1 MKNQATQNA
10 CENMKRKPIL
20 KQMMQRLNIFKAKI
34 DKPDILDLF
43 SPEVL
48 KKATKSEESKIDE
61 KIKDKKEETSKNDK
75 GIGTQ
80 LKSTS

>member
-1 MKNQATQNA
+1 
-10 CENMKRKPIL
+10 
-20 KQMMQRLNIFKAKI
+20 MMQRLNIFKAKI

-75 GIGTQ
+75 GIGT
-80 LKSTS
+80 